1 METNKKKK
9 RAFLTNSRKQALTGL
24 FFVSFFL
31 CGVIF
36 FFLPAIVRSI
46 ALCFGE
52 NNASFDITW
61 VGWANFNFLFR
72 EDPDYVREI
81 VETIGGLIVN
91 SIVIIFYSIFVSTLL
106 NRDIKGRGFF
116 RAQLFLPVVLSMGV
130 VEKYMNFSIR
140 SGEAMGTVAANS
152 GNGIGFS
159 MDQIT
164 NLLTSFSI
172 NDDMAAIITGSIEN
186 IYDMISHSGVQVV
199 IFLAGLQAIS
209 KSIYEAAKVEGCGGW
224 ETYWKITIPMLSPMI
239 LVNVVYTVVDSFV
252 SSNNIVMARVL
263 NYLTGS
269 FEFGLAS
276 AAGWVYFLIL
286 IVLIVIIMLILRRF
300 VYYEN

>member
-1 METNKKKK
+1 METKTKKK
-9 RAFLTNSRKQALTGL
+9 RPFLTNNRKQALIGL
-24 FFVSFFL
+24 LFVSFFL

-46 ALCFGE
+46 MLCFGE

-61 VGWANFNFLFR
+61 VGWENFHFLFR

-81 VETIGGLIVN
+81 WETIGGLLIN
-91 SIVIIFYSIFVSTLL
+91 SVVIIFYSIFVSTLL
-106 NRDIKGRGFF
+106 NREIKGRGFF

-140 SGEAMGTVAANS
+140 SDGAMGTVAAT
-152 GNGIGFS
+152 GGCGIDFS

-172 NDDMAAIITGSIEN
+172 NADMAGIITSSIEN
-186 IYDMISHSGVQVV
+186 IYDIISHSGVQVV

-252 SSNNIVMARVL
+252 SSNNVVMGRVL
-263 NYLTGS
+263 SYLTGS

-286 IVLIVIIMLILRRF
+286 IVIIAVIMLILRKF